1 MPCLNEAET
10 LEGCIR
16 AAGGWLSSSGC
27 AGEIVAA
34 DNGSTDGSVEIA
46 ERCGARV
53 VHVPMRGYGAALYF
67 GSRAALGR
75 YIIMGDSDLS
85 YDFSH
90 LSPFVDRLRAGDD
103 LVMGNRFLGGIARGA
118 MPLKNRYSGNP
129 LPSAL
134 GRLFFRAPIGDFYC
148 GLRGF
153 GQDAF
158 ERMDL
163 RTTGME
169 FASEM
174 VIKATVLGMRISEVP
189 TTLQPD
195 GRSPKPHL
203 RPWLDGWRGLRYML
217 LCSPRWLFLYPGL
230 AAMFVGVAVG
240 AWLFVSPRRIGH
252 ATLDVHTLLYCGVFV
267 LLGYQAILF
276 SVFSR
281 LYAAQHRLL
290 PPSRRLEAASATFD
304 FAFSSGVFHRVVPG
318 ERLRWAKELRRVLA
332 QGGRFCLF
340 EHNPLNPLTVQVVRR
355 IPFDRD
361 AKLLRARE
369 ARTLLRQAGFAV
381 GSLHYYF
388 FFPRALRAL
397 RRLEPLLRRV
407 PAGAQYFVVGQAR

>member
-1 MPCLNEAET
+1 MSWPQPSRHPVHEALGTRALELSILMPCLNEAET

-27 AGEIVAA
+27 AGEIVVA

-67 GSRAALGR
+67 GSRAAPGR

-85 YDFSH
+85 YDFSD

-103 LVMGNRFLGGIARGA
+103 LVMGNRFRGGIAPGA
-118 MPLKNRYSGNP
+118 MPLKNRYFGNP
-129 LPSAL
+129 LLSAL

-153 GQDAF
+153 SKEAF

-195 GRSPKPHL
+195 GRSRRPHL
-203 RPWLDGWRGLRYML
+203 RPWRDGWRGLRYML

-230 AAMFVGVAVG
+230 AAMMVGVASG
-240 AWLFVSPRRIGH
+240 PG
-252 ATLDVHTLLYCGVFV
+252 
-267 LLGYQAILF
+267 F
-276 SVFSR
+276 S
-281 LYAAQHRLL
+281 
-290 PPSRRLEAASATFD
+290 
-304 FAFSSGVFHRVVPG
+304 
-318 ERLRWAKELRRVLA
+318 
-332 QGGRFCLF
+332 
-340 EHNPLNPLTVQVVRR
+340 
-355 IPFDRD
+355 
-361 AKLLRARE
+361 
-369 ARTLLRQAGFAV
+369 
-381 GSLHYYF
+381 
-388 FFPRALRAL
+388 
-397 RRLEPLLRRV
+397 
-407 PAGAQYFVVGQAR
+407 

>member
-1 MPCLNEAET
+1 MPCLNEAAT

-16 AAGGWLSSSGC
+16 AAGGWLGSSGC
-27 AGEIVAA
+27 DGEIVVA
-34 DNGSTDGSVEIA
+34 DNGSTDGSVQIA

-67 GSRAALGR
+67 GSRAAGGR

-85 YDFSH
+85 YDFSD

-103 LVMGNRFLGGIARGA
+103 LVMGNRFRGGIARGA
-118 MPLKNRYSGNP
+118 MPLKNRYFGNP
-129 LPSAL
+129 LLSAL

-153 GQDAF
+153 SKEAF

-174 VIKATVLGMRISEVP
+174 VIKATVMGMQISEVP

-195 GRSPKPHL
+195 GRSRRPHL
-203 RPWLDGWRGLRYML
+203 RPWRDGWRGLRYML

-230 AAMFVGVAVG
+230 AAMLLG
-240 AWLFVSPRRIGH
+240 AAAGSWLFVSPRRIGR
-252 ATLDVHTLLYCGVFV
+252 ATLDVHTLLYCGVLV

-276 SVFSR
+276 AVFSR
-281 LYAAQHRLL
+281 LHATQQRLL
-290 PPSRRLEAASATFD
+290 PPSRPLEAAFRHITLE
-304 FAFSSGVFHRVVPG
+304 SGLLAGAALLIIGFGLSLAEVLKWRAAGFGPLDVEQTMRVVTLAG
-318 ERLRWAKELRRVLA
+318 VSLTLGVQTIFASFFLSVL
-332 QGGRFCLF
+332 GLSVR
-340 EHNPLNPLTVQVVRR
+340 HYNP
-355 IPFDRD
+355 
-361 AKLLRARE
+361 
-369 ARTLLRQAGFAV
+369 
-381 GSLHYYF
+381 S
-388 FFPRALRAL
+388 
-397 RRLEPLLRRV
+397 
-407 PAGAQYFVVGQAR
+407 

>member
-1 MPCLNEAET
+1 MNDVAVSYSALVSPTRGSEAAGPEVSILMPCLNEAET
-10 LEGCIR
+10 LEGCLR
-16 AAGGWLSSSGC
+16 AAGSWLSSSGC
-27 AGEIVAA
+27 PGEIVVA

-67 GSRAALGR
+67 GSRATRGR
-75 YIIMGDSDLS
+75 YVIMGDSDLS
-85 YDFSH
+85 YDFSD

-103 LVMGNRFLGGIARGA
+103 LVMGNRFRGGIAQGA
-118 MPLKNRYSGNP
+118 MPLKNRYFGNP
-129 LPSAL
+129 LLSAL
-134 GRLFFRAPIGDFYC
+134 GRLFFRAPVGDFYC

-153 GQDAF
+153 SKEAF

-189 TTLQPD
+189 TTLRPD
-195 GRSPKPHL
+195 GRSRRPHL
-203 RPWLDGWRGLRYML
+203 RPWRDGWRGLRYML

-230 AAMFVGVAVG
+230 VAMIFGVAIG

-276 SVFSR
+276 AVFSR
-281 LYAAQHRLL
+281 LFASQHRLL
-290 PPSRRLEAASATFD
+290 PPSPGLEAAFRHLTLESGLLAGGALLIVGLGLSVAEVLKWRAA
-304 FAFSSGVFHRVVPG
+304 AFGPLEVEQTMRVVTLAAVALTLG
-318 ERLRWAKELRRVLA
+318 VQTIFASFFLSVLGLSVRTFADAAK
-332 QGGRFCLF
+332 
-340 EHNPLNPLTVQVVRR
+340 
-355 IPFDRD
+355 
-361 AKLLRARE
+361 
-369 ARTLLRQAGFAV
+369 
-381 GSLHYYF
+381 
-388 FFPRALRAL
+388 
-397 RRLEPLLRRV
+397 
-407 PAGAQYFVVGQAR
+407 